1 MTDILKAIAETQGM
15 SISQSYRDLVFRE
28 PSDDREG
35 DEIAADIILRA
46 GLRFKEEGHVN
57 TDGVDG

>member
-1 MTDILKAIAETQGM
+1 M
-15 SISQSYRDLVFRE
+15 SISQSYRDLAFRE